1 MEHKVQAD
9 VKQLYEEEYKRKLSE
24 MRKEMQDKHAK
35 ELETRTEAERKLM
48 TEQFDELTTLL
59 KNMAEEDQV
68 CLTLMGFP
76 MDEMQIL
83 HIKELLCFIPNCNET
98 LPQN

>member
-1 MEHKVQAD
+1 

-24 MRKEMQDKHAK
+24 MRNEMQDKHAK

-48 TEQFDELTTLL
+48 TKQFDALATTL

-83 HIKELLCFIPNCNET
+83 YIKELFCFVPNCSKT

>member
-1 MEHKVQAD
+1 MRNEME
-9 VKQLYEEEYKRKLSE
+9 
-24 MRKEMQDKHAK
+24 DKHAK
-35 ELETRTEAERKLM
+35 EMETRTEAERKLM
-48 TEQFDELTTLL
+48 TEQFDKLTTML

-83 HIKELLCFIPNCNET
+83 YIKELFHFIPNCSET

>member
-1 MEHKVQAD
+1 
-9 VKQLYEEEYKRKLSE
+9 
-24 MRKEMQDKHAK
+24 MRNEMQDKHAK

-48 TEQFDELTTLL
+48 TERFDELATML

-68 CLTLMGFP
+68 CLTFMGFP

-83 HIKELLCFIPNCNET
+83 YIKELFCFIPNCSET
-98 LPQN
+98 LPHN